1 MTEAGSP
8 SAGGGSLPRR
18 FVGVVARKRT
28 YANLLYLLLA
38 FPLGLIY
45 GWLLSFGFLVGTLT
59 AIFGVGVLVLAA
71 TIGGTRLIARF
82 ERWLANALLGTAL
95 RAPTDRPAADGAW
108 GTVRSYVD
116 APSTW
121 RALGFAYLKFS
132 VGIAGVFL
140 ILLLASAFRFVTAP
154 FRFPF
159 VVDFGEVNG
168 EPVGWHVAT
177 QTEALA
183 LVPLGLLFG
192 LILLHVVNGVGY
204 AVERMA
210 VGLLDDPAAAADDG
224 GQSGIAVEPGS
235 ADDDDRSERLDDDRP
250 AGDGDEGAKDESIGD
265 EAVQDESAD
274 EADAVERDDGDFRWG
289 PER

>member
-59 AIFGVGVLVLAA
+59 AILGVGVLVLAA

-82 ERWLANALLGTAL
+82 ERWLANALLGTGL
-95 RAPTDRPAADGAW
+95 RAPTDRSAADGAW

-140 ILLLASAFRFVTAP
+140 IFLLASAFQFVTAP
-154 FRFPF
+154 FRYPF
-159 VVDFGEVNG
+159 VVDVGEVNG

-183 LVPLGLLFG
+183 LVPLGLLSG
-192 LILLHVVNGVGY
+192 LVLLHVVNGVGY

-210 VGLLDDPAAAADDG
+210 VGLLDDPAVTADDG
-224 GQSGIAVEPGS
+224 GKSPGDASEP
-235 ADDDDRSERLDDDRP
+235 DDDDRSRREDD
-250 AGDGDEGAKDESIGD
+250 ADEGAE
-265 EAVQDESAD
+265 AD
-274 EADAVERDDGDFRWG
+274 ETDAVERDDEVGGERVDEVGDERADGDFRWG
-289 PER
+289 PDR

>member
-1 MTEAGSP
+1 MAEAGSP

-38 FPLGLIY
+38 FPLGLLY

-59 AIFGVGVLVLAA
+59 AVFGIGVLILAA

-82 ERWLANALLGTAL
+82 ERWLANVSWGTGL
-95 RAPTDRPAADGAW
+95 RAPGDRRPADGIRD
-108 GTVRSYVD
+108 TVRSYVD

-121 RALGFAYLKFS
+121 RALSFAFLKFS
-132 VGIAGVFL
+132 VGIVGVFL
-140 ILLLASAFRFVTAP
+140 IFLLVSAFQFVTAP
-154 FRFPF
+154 FRYPF

-183 LVPLGLLFG
+183 LVPVGLLFG
-192 LILLHVVNGVGY
+192 LALLHVTNGVGY
-204 AVERMA
+204 AAERMA
-210 VGLLDDPAAAADDG
+210 IALLDDPD
-224 GQSGIAVEPGS
+224 ST
-235 ADDDDRSERLDDDRP
+235 ADDDGRSPIAVDPGGSDDPAGSDDDDPSER
-250 AGDGDEGAKDESIGD
+250 DGDDEKAGGD
-265 EAVQDESAD
+265 DEEAAEEPTDGS
-274 EADAVERDDGDFRWG
+274 DAVERDDGGFRWG
-289 PER
+289 PDR